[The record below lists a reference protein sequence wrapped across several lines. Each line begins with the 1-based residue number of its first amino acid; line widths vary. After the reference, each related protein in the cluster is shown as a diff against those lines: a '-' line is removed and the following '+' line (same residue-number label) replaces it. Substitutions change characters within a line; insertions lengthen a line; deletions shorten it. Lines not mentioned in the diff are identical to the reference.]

1 MHLSSKSLTQDPRGF
16 NEGYAAFDHIAGTL
30 NTKVIYCYMQNE
42 HARNR
47 IHKRGGSV
55 AEWFRVLD
63 LHLEDP
69 GSHTFT
75 DRYLTSSTP
84 QLRCVNNELVRLPL
98 VRIRNNLRSICNV
111 CVFIYSVSN

>member
-1 MHLSSKSLTQDPRGF
+1 
-16 NEGYAAFDHIAGTL
+16 
-30 NTKVIYCYMQNE
+30 MQNE

-75 DRYLTSSTP
+75 DLYLDLLS
-84 QLRCVNNELVRLPL
+84 QVQHLNCVV
-98 VRIRNNLRSICNV
+98 
-111 CVFIYSVSN
+111 